1 MNPEWSKGSAV
12 GLRTLHPA
20 WERICRSATNIF
32 VSTILRKLD
41 LGVSSMSS
49 NQPEIMGPVS
59 RFPKAF
65 QNSKEHPTPPCAPG
79 WPAAVNL
86 IQIRIV
92 RMENCLILQDA

>member
-1 MNPEWSKGSAV
+1 MQWDCGPC
-12 GLRTLHPA
+12 TLPGKEFA
-20 WERICRSATNIF
+20 AQATNIF

-41 LGVSSMSS
+41 LGVSSVSS
-49 NQPEIMGPVS
+49 NQPAIMGPVS

-79 WPAAVNL
+79 WHAAVNL

-92 RMENCLILQDA
+92 RM